1 MFYAAYSKRDF
12 KWRKTRLLDW
22 PLHLFFGTL
31 MGFGSSMALGGNDAQ
46 LLIALPNFSLASVVA
61 ILSMLIGIT
70 VVLVLQDLRK

>member
-1 MFYAAYSKRDF
+1 
-12 KWRKTRLLDW
+12 
-22 PLHLFFGTL
+22 